1 MLQIPGRLILV
12 IDNKERARQF
22 MEAIPHAKEL
32 GIWFA
37 TIGQGTVEMHMN
49 YDERFIGNPKTGVI
63 HGGAVFA
70 LTFRPKK
77 TSKKDLNGG
86 KVK

>member
-1 MLQIPGRLILV
+1 MLQILGRLILV
-12 IDNKERARQF
+12 IDNKEQARQF

-49 YDERFIGNPKTGVI
+49 YDERFIGDPKTGVT
-63 HGGAVFA
+63 HGGAVLHCWTHVVVLLLLA
-70 LTFRPKK
+70 ILI
-77 TSKKDLNGG
+77 KKD
-86 KVK
+86 